1 MIKFKELLRNSEKV
15 ILPNFDADTEA
26 LMRGLEVTEKIYWN
40 IPREVGEFLYKLLVS
55 NGAVKVLEIG
65 TSNGYSGIW
74 LASAIKN
81 NSNSRSGGFLVTIES
96 HGERYLLAQQNFLK
110 AHLVEYIKQV
120 KGHAPEV
127 FENDDIKSGSFDA
140 LFFDA
145 TKKQHV
151 DFFNRGVPLLK
162 EGGLLIADNI
172 LSHWDS
178 MEAFVKTVESS
189 NLFDGEVLKIG
200 QGVYVGIK
208 KESL

>member
-15 ILPNFDADTEA
+15 ILPSFDADTEL
-26 LMRGLEVTEKIYWN
+26 LMRGLEFTEKTYWN

-55 NGAVKVLEIG
+55 NGALKILEIG

-74 LASAIKN
+74 LASAIKA
-81 NSNSRSGGFLVTIES
+81 SLGSQSKGCLVTIES
-96 HGERYLLAQQNFLK
+96 HGERFLLAQQNFLR
-110 AHLVEYIKQV
+110 ARLVDYIKQI

-127 FENDDIKSGSFDA
+127 FDNDDIKSGCFDA

-151 DFFNRGVPLLK
+151 EFFNRGVPLLK

-178 MEAFVKTVESS
+178 MEAFVKTVEAS

>member
-1 MIKFKELLRNSEKV
+1 MPPFG
-15 ILPNFDADTEA
+15 ADMQA
-26 LMRGLEVTEKIYWN
+26 LMKGLEATEKKFWN
-40 IPREVGEFLYKLLVS
+40 IPREVGEFFYRLLVTNS
-55 NGAVKVLEIG
+55 AHRVLEVG

-74 LASAIKN
+74 LANAIKF
-81 NSNSRSGGFLVTIES
+81 NSDNRQKRGLITIES
-96 HGERYLLAQQNFLK
+96 HAERFDMAQQNFLK
-110 AHLVEYIKQV
+110 ANLEDYVLQI

-127 FENDDIKSGSFDA
+127 FDNNDIKSGGFDA

-151 DFFNRGVPLLK
+151 DFFKLGLPLLK

-172 LSHWDS
+172 ISHLDS
-178 MEAFVKTVESS
+178 MEPFLRVVEESK
-189 NLFDGEVLKIG
+189 LFDGEVLKIG